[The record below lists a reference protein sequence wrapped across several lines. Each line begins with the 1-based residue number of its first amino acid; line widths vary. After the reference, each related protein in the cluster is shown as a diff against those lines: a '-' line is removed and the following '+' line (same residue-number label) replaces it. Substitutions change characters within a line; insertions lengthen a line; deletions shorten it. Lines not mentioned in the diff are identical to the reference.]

1 MVVFV
6 AVRISFRFA
15 LAIQNQESSN
25 HFVYLFRKGVDSD
38 CRKIEHKN
46 TYDSSGVA
54 YLVASLVGLRCCAGH
69 TNFKVLKIYVIM
81 TGRKT
86 CAM

>member
-1 MVVFV
+1 MVAFV

-25 HFVYLFRKGVDSD
+25 HFVYLFRKGVTSD

-46 TYDSSGVA
+46 TYDSSGVT
-54 YLVASLVGLRCCAGH
+54 YLVAALVGLRCCVGH
-69 TNFKVLKIYVIM
+69 TNFKVLKN
-81 TGRKT
+81 
-86 CAM
+86 